1 MPRGHEHDS
10 IYSLRIY
17 ARFSDQFFLK
27 FSLKKIAIGKKTDR
41 CAVFG
46 WNNDR
51 IFSREIYREVFFL
64 PKNRAY
70 ILSECPLG
78 IAYVKVK
85 AHTAGAYFQFP

>member
-27 FSLKKIAIGKKTDR
+27 FSLKKIAIGKKIDR

-51 IFSREIYREVFFL
+51 IFFSRDIQGSFL
-64 PKNRAY
+64 FSQKSRVNTERVPPWA
-70 ILSECPLG
+70 
-78 IAYVKVK
+78 
-85 AHTAGAYFQFP
+85 